1 MLEKTLAD
9 SNNSTPDNSNSAL
22 TYLPFRGPFS
32 RWPRTSEA
40 VVVAA
45 VFLAS
50 VFVPSDNENHN
61 TAIVLRTFANV
72 PIFIVIVLAIASCA
86 LFWRRSYPLRV
97 LATTLGLM
105 ALSTALGYSF
115 DFFGVPVVLYSVGRY
130 EKNDRLS
137 QIGGGAIGVVGLILL
152 FDSSETLPDIG
163 IAFVLLFLS
172 WYVGRRIHARGEYLR
187 LLQERAEQLEREK
200 VNASQRAV
208 AEERGRIAR
217 ELHDIVAHQVSL
229 MTVQA
234 GAAKT
239 VAGSNLTKAIQAMEA
254 VEIAGRQ
261 ALVELRHLLGVIR
274 PETGSSQL
282 TPQPGLTDV
291 PKLIDSFSRAGLS
304 VSLSVNAP
312 QAKLPVGIDLTIYRI
327 IQEALTNVIK
337 HAGGNVMASVI
348 VQIDRQGVNI
358 EIDNNG
364 NLRVESKD
372 LDNGKQAF
380 EPSGYGI
387 VGMQERANMLGG
399 SFEAKPNESGGFAI
413 RCYIPIEQDTRL

>member
-1 MLEKTLAD
+1 MLEKTLTD
-9 SNNSTPDNSNSAL
+9 SNSSIPDNSNSAP
-22 TYLPFRGPFS
+22 TFLPFRGPFS

-50 VFVPSDNENHN
+50 VFVPSDNENDN
-61 TAIVLRTFANV
+61 TAIVLRAFADV

-97 LATTLGLM
+97 LATTLGMM

-115 DFFGVPVVLYSVGRY
+115 DFFGVPIVLYSVGRY
-130 EKNDRLS
+130 EKNEQLS
-137 QIGGGAIGVVGLILL
+137 HFGGGTIGLVGLILI
-152 FDSSETLPDIG
+152 FDSSETLSSIG
-163 IAFVLLFLS
+163 ISFVLLFLS
-172 WYVGRRIHARGEYLR
+172 WYVGRRIRARGEYLR

-200 VNASQRAV
+200 INAYQRAV
-208 AEERGRIAR
+208 VAERGRIAR

-239 VAGSNLTKAIQAMEA
+239 VAGSNPIKAIQAMEA
-254 VEIAGRQ
+254 VETAGRQ

-274 PETGSSQL
+274 PEDESGQL
-282 TPQPGLTDV
+282 SPQPGLADV
-291 PKLIDSFSRAGLS
+291 PKLVDSFRSAGLS
-304 VSLSVNAP
+304 VSYSVNAP
-312 QAKLPVGIDLTIYRI
+312 QGKLPVGIDLTIYRI

-337 HAGGNVMASVI
+337 HAGSNVMASFI
-348 VQIDRQGVNI
+348 VQIDLQGVNI
-358 EIDNNG
+358 KIDNNG
-364 NLRVESKD
+364 NLRGESKG
-372 LDNGKQAF
+372 LGNGKQTF

-413 RCYIPIEQDTRL
+413 RCYIPLEQEKQL